1 MIDIS
6 KRKNIVIGLYVKI
19 QLDNGD
25 EHKGYVKEI
34 ISKGNSSKGIR
45 VLISSAITNSL
56 VEGIVVDAP
65 SRNEI
70 QKETF
75 KFYNL
80 FFSKN
85 EYYSIVDN
93 NNNYILYKTSSKLKN
108 KSVVLLFTDVFIAK
122 DFLSKNEEFKKYS
135 LKRISKKNT
144 LQYNFEKLTF
154 DYYLLDNCKLV
165 NKYKF
170 NELEKYFLIH
180 S

>member
-1 MIDIS
+1 MIDVT

-19 QLDNGD
+19 ELDDGSRHN
-25 EHKGYVKEI
+25 GYVKKI

-45 VLISSAITNSL
+45 VIISSTLTNSL
-56 VEGIVVDAP
+56 VEGIVIEVP
-65 SRNEI
+65 SKNDV

-80 FFSKN
+80 FFSNN
-85 EYYSIVDN
+85 EYYSIIDSN
-93 NNNYILYKTSSKLKN
+93 NEYLLYNSSNKLGNKTM
-108 KSVVLLFTDVFIAK
+108 VLLFTDASIAK
-122 DFLSKNEEFKKYS
+122 DFLSKNKKFENYKI
-135 LKRISKKNT
+135 KRISKKNT
-144 LQYNFEKLTF
+144 LQYNFEKLSF

-180 S
+180 N